1 MLGSEDR
8 VLQSTTILTSVIA
21 LATPDTKFDKK
32 SGNEV
37 SHIVCEVHGASIR
50 FGSLVKSGQ

>member
-1 MLGSEDR
+1 M
-8 VLQSTTILTSVIA
+8 LQSTTILTSVIA